1 MTNYTY
7 ENVKEAYKAII
18 EIGKATAKGG
28 LIGGF
33 TANIQ
38 HNKNLNKLE
47 GASKELYQKLLD
59 DEDINY

>member
-1 MTNYTY
+1 MEKYTY

-18 EIGKATAKGG
+18 EVGKATVSGG
-28 LIGGF
+28 LLGTIG
-33 TANIQ
+33 ANIQ

-47 GASKELYQKLLD
+47 GASKELYKKLIE